1 MGCCEVGGG
10 IGRFFSRFSGR
21 YIRRYERT
29 GLEATQRQLLAA
41 LEGVGIKDKT
51 LLEIGCGVGYLHQYL
66 LARGAQSAVG
76 IDLSAA
82 MLKEAQALA
91 VRKGLADRVRYEQGD
106 FRDMASGV
114 DRADITLLDRVI
126 CCYPDAEGLLAA
138 ATSRTKVLCALTF
151 PRDHRVNRLAVWLA
165 SLFLQICGSSYRPF
179 VHDPSAVDMWIRG
192 AGFRRVADA
201 RTPLWITRAYQR
213 L

>member
-21 YIRRYERT
+21 YTRRYERT

-41 LEGVGIKDKT
+41 LEGVGIKGKT

-66 LARGAQSAVG
+66 LTRGAQSAVG

-91 VRKGLADRVRYEQGD
+91 AKKGLADRVRYEQGD

-114 DRADITLLDRVI
+114 ERADITLLDKVI

-138 ATSRTKVLCALTF
+138 STSRTKLLCALTF
-151 PRDHRVNRLAVWLA
+151 PRDHGVNRLAVWLA
-165 SLFLQICGSSYRPF
+165 SLFLRIFGSSYRPY
-179 VHDPSAVDMWIRG
+179 VHDPAAVDTWIRS
-192 AGFRRVADA
+192 AGFRRVSDA
-201 RTPLWITRAYQR
+201 RTPIWITRVYQR

>member
-21 YIRRYERT
+21 YTRRYERA
-29 GLEATQRQLLAA
+29 GLEATQRQLFNA
-41 LEGVGIKDKT
+41 LGAVSIEDKT

-66 LARGAQSAVG
+66 LTQGAKSAVG

-82 MLKEAQALA
+82 MLKEAEALA
-91 VRKGLADRVRYEQGD
+91 VKKGLADRTRYEQGD
-106 FRDMASGV
+106 FRDMVSRV
-114 DRADITLLDRVI
+114 ERADITLLDKVI

-151 PRDHRVNRLAVWLA
+151 PRGHGANRLAAWLA
-165 SLFLQICGSSYRPF
+165 SLFLRLCGSSYRPF
-179 VHDPSAVDMWIRG
+179 VHDPAAVDVWIRS
-192 AGFRRVADA
+192 AGFRRVSDT
-201 RTPLWITRAYQR
+201 RTPFWLTRVYQR

>member
-21 YIRRYERT
+21 YTRRYERT
-29 GLEATQRQLLAA
+29 GLEATQKQLFAA
-41 LEGVGIKDKT
+41 LEAAGIKDKT

-66 LARGAQSAVG
+66 LAKGARSAVG

-82 MLKEAQALA
+82 MLKEARSLA
-91 VRKGLADRVRYEQGD
+91 AKKGLADRTRYEQGD
-106 FRDMASGV
+106 FRDMAARV
-114 DRADITLLDRVI
+114 ERADITLLDKVI

-138 ATSRTKVLCALTF
+138 ATARTQVLCALTF
-151 PRDHRVNRLAVWLA
+151 PRGHGVNRVAVWLA
-165 SLFLQICGSSYRPF
+165 SLFLRIGGSSYRPF
-179 VHDPSAVDMWIRG
+179 VHDPAAVDVWIRS
-192 AGFRRVADA
+192 AGFRRVSDT
-201 RTPLWITRAYQR
+201 RTPLWLTRVYQR